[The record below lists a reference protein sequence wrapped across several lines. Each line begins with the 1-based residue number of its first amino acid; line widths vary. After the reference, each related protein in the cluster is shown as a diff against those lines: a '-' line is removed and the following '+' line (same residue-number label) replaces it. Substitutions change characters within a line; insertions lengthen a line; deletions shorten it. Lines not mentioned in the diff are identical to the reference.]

1 MLRENDCVADPVPS
15 SALGSTRDE
24 RTGVTLAN
32 VELTLAWNLRG
43 NATDAALAAAATRLF
58 GFALPVQPNTSAR
71 SDDAALLWLGP
82 ASWLFVAEPDP
93 SGPPFD
99 DARRSLNAVG
109 GALFDLSSSF
119 TGWRVAGPTASRVLN
134 RGCPLDLGDDAFPAG
149 HCAQST
155 LGHLTAL
162 VHRPDESSTF
172 IVIVARSFAK
182 DAWALLRASAATEG
196 YPSDALTT
204 S

>member
-1 MLRENDCVADPVPS
+1 MADSVPS
-15 SALGSTRDE
+15 RVPDPAGGGRTAVALADVS
-24 RTGVTLAN
+24 
-32 VELTLAWNLRG
+32 LTLAWNLRG
-43 NATDAALAAAATRLF
+43 DAAHAAFADAAHRVC
-58 GFALPVQPNTSAR
+58 GFAPPVKPNTSAR

-82 ASWLFVAEPDP
+82 TSWLFVAVPDASRP
-93 SGPPFD
+93 SFD

-109 GALFDLSSSF
+109 GALFDLSSSYI
-119 TGWRVAGPTASRVLN
+119 GWRVGGAAAARVLN
-134 RGCPLDLGDDAFPAG
+134 RACPLDLGEDTFPAG

-155 LGHLTAL
+155 FGHLTAL

-182 DAWALLRASAATEG
+182 DAWDLLRACAVTDG